1 MSNASSGNDWSGRIQ
16 GHHQDRLAI
25 VYVRQS
31 TLQQVLENQESTRLQ
46 YALVDRATAL
56 GWPRERVLVIDE
68 DLGKSGADS
77 KNRSGFQ
84 RLVAEVSMN
93 HVGLVLGIEMS
104 RLARSCKDWHQLL
117 EVCALFNTL
126 IADQDG
132 IYDPSHYN
140 DRLLLGL
147 KGTMSEAE
155 LHLIKQRMS
164 QGKLNK
170 AKRGELHVDLPTGYI
185 RQPSGEVTL
194 DPDEQV
200 QSVIHLLFR
209 KFEEVGTLHGVLRY
223 LVHHNIQLGIRLR
236 SGLSKG
242 DLEWRRPTRSTLQG
256 LFKNPIYAGA
266 YAYGRRR
273 VSSRQSS
280 TGHIRLGQVSLI
292 PDEWQVFL
300 PNKFPT
306 YITWEQYEQNLSK
319 IQENKTHAESL
330 GHARAGTALLSG
342 LLVCKQCGSRLT
354 VRYIG
359 EKDYHTY
366 TCARRASSY
375 GAPACQSIPGKSL
388 DQYIS
393 EHVITAIEP
402 AALELS
408 LKAVSQIET
417 ERAALDQL
425 WQQRLER
432 ATFEAS
438 RAARHYQRVEPENR
452 LVARQLAK
460 AWEEK
465 LIDEKR
471 LQEEYQRFSSQQ
483 SRLLTENE
491 IILIRQLSQDIP
503 ALWSSNETTNA
514 QRKEIVRQIVLRIV
528 VQAEG
533 RTEKVNIEVEW
544 AGGHLTHAVFFRP
557 VGKLCDLSYYPQL
570 CKRIRALSSQGHK
583 AVAIAEQINREGFQP
598 AKRQRRFS
606 TQSIQSLMRRLNVSR
621 PRRAAVSKPPL
632 PTDQWWLSDLAN
644 TLDMPAVTLYNWLQ
658 KGWIQGKQETF
669 SNKRWIVY
677 ASLTEIVR
685 LKQLR
690 QQLKQGN
697 WPSQE
702 STVSLFTPTNIEK
715 I

>member
-1 MSNASSGNDWSGRIQ
+1 MANSSSGNDWSGRIQ

-170 AKRGELHVDLPTGYI
+170 AKRGELHFDLPTGYI

-375 GAPACQSIPGKSL
+375 GAPPGLFHSKESFEKVESL
-388 DQYIS
+388 S
-393 EHVITAIEP
+393 RFT
-402 AALELS
+402 LS
-408 LKAVSQIET
+408 LSHIVKAMVSIQIE
-417 ERAALDQL
+417 
-425 WQQRLER
+425 
-432 ATFEAS
+432 
-438 RAARHYQRVEPENR
+438 
-452 LVARQLAK
+452 
-460 AWEEK
+460 
-465 LIDEKR
+465 
-471 LQEEYQRFSSQQ
+471 
-483 SRLLTENE
+483 
-491 IILIRQLSQDIP
+491 
-503 ALWSSNETTNA
+503 
-514 QRKEIVRQIVLRIV
+514 
-528 VQAEG
+528 G
-533 RTEKVNIEVEW
+533 
-544 AGGHLTHAVFFRP
+544 
-557 VGKLCDLSYYPQL
+557 
-570 CKRIRALSSQGHK
+570 
-583 AVAIAEQINREGFQP
+583 
-598 AKRQRRFS
+598 
-606 TQSIQSLMRRLNVSR
+606 
-621 PRRAAVSKPPL
+621 
-632 PTDQWWLSDLAN
+632 
-644 TLDMPAVTLYNWLQ
+644 
-658 KGWIQGKQETF
+658 
-669 SNKRWIVY
+669 
-677 ASLTEIVR
+677 
-685 LKQLR
+685 
-690 QQLKQGN
+690 
-697 WPSQE
+697 
-702 STVSLFTPTNIEK
+702 
-715 I
+715 